1 MSDPVRDPL
10 RETGGGAD
18 EPRETRL
25 KRLRMRSIRR
35 GIKEMDL
42 ILGAFAA
49 EELAK
54 LPTAGLDLY
63 DALLTENDHD
73 LYGWVSGQTPTPP
86 EYLDLVSLIAAHQSN
101 IARN

>member
-1 MSDPVRDPL
+1 MTGAL
-10 RETGGGAD
+10 RETGGRAD

-42 ILGAFAA
+42 ILGGFAA
-49 EELAK
+49 DALAG
-54 LPTAGLDLY
+54 LPDAGLDLY
-63 DALLTENDHD
+63 DTLLTENDHD
-73 LYGWVSGQTPTPP
+73 LYGWVSGQAPTPP
-86 EYLDLVSLIAAHQSN
+86 EYLDLISLIAAHQSR